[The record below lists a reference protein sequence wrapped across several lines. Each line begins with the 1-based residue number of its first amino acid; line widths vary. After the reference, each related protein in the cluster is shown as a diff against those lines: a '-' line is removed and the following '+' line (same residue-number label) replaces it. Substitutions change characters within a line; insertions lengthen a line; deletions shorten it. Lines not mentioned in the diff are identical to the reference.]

1 MKTRFPERE
10 LGKGTLGYKGETREY
25 YDSKRGLWD
34 VARWVIVGV
43 LLALG
48 AAFLVASLSP
58 VVSATVVSVT
68 PQAAE
73 GTDVV
78 SVRTADGTTG
88 DLVMATAFAPEVG
101 STTSVVALPLGRLA
115 PYDGTAPG
123 RSTALVLLV
132 AGGCM
137 AAYSAYRVARP
148 KAAVTTVLAPDDAYD
163 RRPQS

>member
-34 VARWVIVGV
+34 V
-43 LLALG
+43 
-48 AAFLVASLSP
+48 
-58 VVSATVVSVT
+58 

-78 SVRTADGTTG
+78 SVRTADATTG
-88 DLVMATAFAPEVG
+88 DLVVATASAPEVG